1 MRQQDDDKKQR
12 VKDAVKE
19 VILQE
24 GFGGASIAK
33 IAKHAGVSP
42 ATVYIY
48 YENKED
54 MMNSIFAEF
63 ASNMWAAVLCGVDE
77 NASGSEIVNKLL
89 HNYYNYMTE
98 NATVFSF
105 VEQFASCPAL
115 AKNFSGQEYASDVLS
130 LIETLKNKQVLKAYN
145 SISLFAMLFFPVKAL
160 AAGSVAFEQNA
171 DSLLEE
177 LIHATQDAVLRS

>member
-1 MRQQDDDKKQR
+1 MRQVDEDKKQR

-24 GFGGASIAK
+24 GFGGASISK
-33 IAKHAGVSP
+33 IAKCAGVSP

-48 YENKED
+48 YDNKED

-63 ASNMWAAVLCGVDE
+63 ASNMWTAVLCGVDE
-77 NASGSEIVNKLL
+77 NASGSEIVNMLL

-115 AKNFSGQEYASDVLS
+115 AKNFSGQEYAGDVLN
-130 LIETLKNKQVLKAYN
+130 LIDSLKNKQIFKPYS
-145 SISLFAMLFFPVKAL
+145 SINLFAMLFFPVKAL

-177 LIHATQDAVLRS
+177 LIHAIQDSILQ

>member
-33 IAKHAGVSP
+33 IAKHAGVSS

-54 MMNSIFAEF
+54 MMNSIFAES
-63 ASNMWAAVLCGVDE
+63 ASNM
-77 NASGSEIVNKLL
+77 
-89 HNYYNYMTE
+89 
-98 NATVFSF
+98 
-105 VEQFASCPAL
+105 
-115 AKNFSGQEYASDVLS
+115 
-130 LIETLKNKQVLKAYN
+130 
-145 SISLFAMLFFPVKAL
+145 
-160 AAGSVAFEQNA
+160 
-171 DSLLEE
+171 
-177 LIHATQDAVLRS
+177 